1 MKLYEGQKAF
11 AELRCRMIRQN
22 INQSELAAVA
32 GIADATMT
40 DRMAGRSYF
49 RADEIIRIAK
59 LLDIP
64 ESEYYRF
71 FFAPENYPSAQCGRS
86 A

>member
-1 MKLYEGQKAF
+1 MKTKRTF
-11 AELRCRMIRQN
+11 AELRCRMIRKN
-22 INQSELAAVA
+22 INQSELAEVA

-49 RADEIIRIAK
+49 RVDEITRIAR

-71 FFAPENYPSAQCGRS
+71 FFASENYPSAQRGHS

>member
-1 MKLYEGQKAF
+1 MKAKRTF
-11 AELRCRMIRQN
+11 AELRCRMIRKN
-22 INQSELAAVA
+22 INQSELAEVA

-49 RADEIIRIAK
+49 RVDESSRIAR
-59 LLDIP
+59 LLAIP
-64 ESEYYRF
+64 ESEYCRF
-71 FFAPENYPSAQCGRS
+71 FFASENYPSAQRGHS

>member
-1 MKLYEGQKAF
+1 
-11 AELRCRMIRQN
+11 
-22 INQSELAAVA
+22 
-32 GIADATMT
+32 MT

-49 RADEIIRIAK
+49 WVDEITRIAR

-71 FFAPENYPSAQCGRS
+71 FFGPENYPPVQCGDG

>member
-1 MKLYEGQKAF
+1 MMQTTRTF
-11 AELRCRMIRQN
+11 AELRCRMIRCDVCQK
-22 INQSELAAVA
+22 ELASTA

-49 RADEIIRIAK
+49 RADEIMKIAK
-59 LLDIP
+59 KLNIAQ
-64 ESEYYRF
+64 EEYYQY
-71 FFAPENYPSAQCGRS
+71 FFADENYPAGKPRKP